1 MWYDVGMLG
10 AGCVMGHP
18 NRILIVDDEAVIRE
32 LLCDILSDD
41 GYSVD
46 SMPGGPAALELLR
59 AQDDFALL
67 FTDIMMPEMDGIQ
80 LIREA
85 RKVRPSLI
93 PIVMTGFAT
102 VETARAAVK
111 EGAYDYVLKP
121 FSLSEVKMA
130 VSNALERY
138 RLAAENTRLRDLTD
152 IFEISEAMAS
162 IRQEKQ
168 LLEFVLN
175 AALKQVGAERG
186 SLMIAS
192 CDGKNLE
199 IAASVGLPREAVNGL
214 VEIGKGI
221 SGKVASSRQPI
232 LVENLGDHPELLL
245 ESRNLGDPSFV
256 SLPLVSKFPR
266 YTDLGEEKQ
275 ILAVLNVCN
284 KQDQGRF
291 SDADLK
297 TLSIVANHAAAAID
311 NVRTL
316 RDLERAHLTTVEE
329 MVRMIEARD
338 EFTKGHGSKV
348 RDISLM
354 LAQNMGMSEQDLD
367 ILRVAGP
374 LHDIGKL
381 GVSGSV
387 LAKNGRLN
395 EDEWASVRQHTVI
408 GHDLIK
414 PIQFLNTAH
423 LQVVRS
429 HHERVDGSGY
439 PDGLSGEAVP
449 PLARVVAAA
458 DAYVAMSSPR
468 PYREALSK
476 NEIVGE
482 FRKNGGSQFDG
493 QVADLAVRLI
503 ENGEIQ

>member
-10 AGCVMGHP
+10 VGCVMSHP

-32 LLCDILSDD
+32 LLCDILTDD

-59 AQDDFALL
+59 KHDDFALL

-152 IFEISEAMAS
+152 IFDISETMAS

-168 LLEFVLN
+168 LLEFVLR

-186 SLMIAS
+186 SLMLAS
-192 CDGKNLE
+192 GDGKNLE
-199 IAASVGLPREAVNGL
+199 VAASVGLPEEAATGV

-221 SGKVASSRQPI
+221 SGRVAFSRQPI
-232 LVENLGDHPELLL
+232 LVEDMGDHPDLRR
-245 ESRNLGDPSFV
+245 ESRNLVDPSFV

-266 YTDLGEEKQ
+266 WTEGGEEEQ

-284 KQDQGRF
+284 KQDSGRF

-316 RDLERAHLTTVEE
+316 RELEHAHLATVEK
-329 MVRMIEARD
+329 MVRMIEERD
-338 EFTKGHGSKV
+338 DFTRGHGAKV

-354 LAQNMGMSEQDLD
+354 LAQKMGMSAQDLAT
-367 ILRVAGP
+367 LSVAGP
-374 LHDIGKL
+374 LHDVGKL
-381 GVSGSV
+381 GVRSSV
-387 LAKNGRLN
+387 LAKNGRLS
-395 EDEWASVRQHTVI
+395 EDEWASVRQHTLI
-408 GHDLIK
+408 GHELMK
-414 PIQFLNTAH
+414 PIQFLTPAH

-429 HHERVDGSGY
+429 HHERADGAGY
-439 PDGLSGEAVP
+439 PDGLAGDAVP

-468 PYREALSK
+468 PYRAALSK
-476 NEIVGE
+476 SEIVGE
-482 FRKNGGSQFDG
+482 FRDNGGSQFDR
-493 QVADLAVRLI
+493 QVAELAVKLI

>member
-1 MWYDVGMLG
+1 MWYHVGMLG
-10 AGCVMGHP
+10 VGCAMSHP

-32 LLCDILSDD
+32 LLCDILTDD

-138 RLAAENTRLRDLTD
+138 RLAAENTRLRELTD
-152 IFEISEAMAS
+152 IFEISETMAS
-162 IRQEKQ
+162 IRQEKE
-168 LLEFVLN
+168 LLEFVLR

-186 SLMIAS
+186 SLMLTS
-192 CDGKNLE
+192 LDGKRLE
-199 IAASVGLPREAVNGL
+199 IAASIGLPREAVSGL
-214 VEIGKGI
+214 VEVGKGI
-221 SGKVASSRQPI
+221 SGRVASSRQPI
-232 LVENLGDHPELLL
+232 LVEDLSDHPDLRS
-245 ESRNLGDPSFV
+245 ESRNLSDPSFV

-266 YTDLGEEKQ
+266 FAEGHEEQQ

-284 KQDQGRF
+284 KQDRGRF

-311 NVRTL
+311 NVRIL
-316 RDLERAHLTTVEE
+316 RELERAHLSTVEE
-329 MVRMIEARD
+329 MVRMIEERD
-338 EFTKGHGSKV
+338 EFTKGHGKMV
-348 RDISLM
+348 RDISIL
-354 LAQNMGMSEQDLD
+354 LGQKMGMSEQDLTT
-367 ILRVAGP
+367 LRVASP

-387 LAKNGRLN
+387 LAKNGRLS

-408 GHDLIK
+408 GHDLMK
-414 PIQFLNTAH
+414 PIQFLGPAH

-429 HHERVDGSGY
+429 HHERPDGTGY
-439 PDGLSGEAVP
+439 PDGLSGDGVP
-449 PLARVVAAA
+449 PVARVVAAA
-458 DAYVAMSSPR
+458 DAYVAMSNPR
-468 PYREALSK
+468 PWRPALSK

-482 FRKNGGSQFDG
+482 FRQNAGSQFDG
-493 QVADLAVRLI
+493 QVADLAVKLI
-503 ENGEIQ
+503 ENDEIQ